1 MLKEDLEKVLDE
13 YLDAKKKSNKTSEPI
28 AHYITKD
35 IRNNFSKILGS
46 NKFVINSSAGRGSL
60 ADIPWIDIGLTTRD
74 FDNINIAYFF
84 RSDMSGVYLVL
95 RTFFFGDLEKK
106 YGNYLPDYIKTKKIH
121 IRNFIKNSKF
131 DIENFSESID
141 LISKRNTAKK
151 HEEGVIL
158 SKFYKKG
165 EIPQDDELIKDL
177 KELIEINK
185 YVADNYVENMY
196 LTSDE
201 WVQSLENDELIS
213 DKMLSILE
221 IMYKLPDYTASTY
234 QIIDIRKQQGFEGE
248 KSYNSDIVANSK
260 RVKNFYKKDELY
272 DSKDN
277 ETFWPRLFY
286 GNKTK
291 DAFYFILRD
300 ELIEALGKYDKS
312 KRDIEEV
319 EIMEKKEDSFHEYLL
334 NKGYLFEKETIEN
347 YLLSLK
353 VKPFVILTGNSGTG
367 KTKLSQLFAQYL
379 SENNENYRIIPVGA
393 NWTENRHIIGYYN
406 ILTNEHKKT
415 PAFEL
420 IDESQKN
427 TKPYFL
433 ILDEMNLSHVERYFA
448 DFLSAIE
455 SNEPIP
461 VEGREDLEIPE
472 NLFIIDT
479 VNVDETTYMFSPKVL
494 DRANTIEFK
503 THSAKDYMTN
513 TINTNAPSGNI
524 DYLENLLKDSQVKY
538 MDINQL
544 KQEFRNVTY
553 NNHDFWEVL
562 SDEIFKFQEI
572 LKKSGFDFGF
582 RVINEITRFM
592 LVSWK
597 YENSPQNW
605 DNWQRYFDTQIKQKM
620 LPKLHGSQ
628 KVIGQTLDELSKECE
643 QYTTSKIK
651 LEEMRD
657 VLSKQ
662 RYVSYIN

>member
-1 MLKEDLEKVLDE
+1 MLKEDLEKILDE

-28 AHYITKD
+28 ARYIKNEIPKHISEFLD
-35 IRNNFSKILGS
+35 LEKYNIGA
-46 NKFVINSSAGRGSL
+46 SAGIGLLTSVPRIVFGINKESDNL
-60 ADIPWIDIGLTTRD
+60 IDISFL
-74 FDNINIAYFF
+74 FKA
-84 RSDMSGVYLVL
+84 DMSGVYLVL
-95 RTFFFGDLEKK
+95 RTFFFGELEKK
-106 YGNYLPDYIKTKKIH
+106 YGKYLPDYLYSKKRH
-121 IRNFIKNSKF
+121 MRTFIKDS
-131 DIENFSESID
+131 NFNISDLSEDID
-141 LISKRNTAKK
+141 LVDKGGTAKN
-151 HEEGVIL
+151 HEKGVIF
-158 SKFYKKG
+158 SKLYKKG
-165 EIPQDDELIKDL
+165 EIPSDDILIKDL
-177 KELIEINK
+177 NK
-185 YVADNYVENMY
+185 FLDIGEYIIDNYSENMY

-201 WVQSLENDELIS
+201 WVQALENDELIS

-248 KSYNSDIVANSK
+248 KSYNSEIVANSK
-260 RVKNFYKKDELY
+260 RVKEYYKKDELY
-272 DSKDN
+272 DSDN
-277 ETFWPRLFY
+277 YETFWPRLFY

-379 SENNENYRIIPVGA
+379 SENNENYKIIPVGA

-420 IDESQKN
+420 IEESQNN
-427 TKPYFL
+427 TNPYFL

-455 SNEPIP
+455 SNEAIP

-472 NLFIIDT
+472 NLFIIGT

-513 TINTNAPSGNI
+513 SINTDTPSGNI
-524 DYLENLLKDSQVKY
+524 DYLENLLEDSQVKY

-553 NNHDFWEVL
+553 ENQDFWEVL

-597 YENSPQNW
+597 YENSPQSW
-605 DNWQRYFDTQIKQKM
+605 ENWQRYFDAQIKQKM

-628 KVIGQTLDELSKECE
+628 KFIGLTLDELSKECE
-643 QYTTSKIK
+643 QYKTSKIK